1 MGFLEFDKI
10 KSLEM
15 FLTDKGKERMIKP
28 NGLGLKDLIHRF
40 TFYDDDW
47 DYRKTSQYWDNG
59 VSPQPQNTSLPG
71 STQTLNN
78 DLGLQMISNL
88 QEHFVNPLTATTEWF
103 DMTDVRG
110 HRGRPIINCHP
121 ITGTS
126 AFLSCTNIYAFYD
139 VTSVALDTGNAAK
152 TGIDNW
158 ASNYRTNIN
167 TGWTGSVF
175 HIPVF
180 GERWLNAAYY
190 PWHGELDTCSYN
202 VTSTNPNSQGY
213 TTWAGGGNQGMVG
226 TNSLYEGANSSTGFA
241 FQIDN
246 QNVGNGDRLFS
257 VTGLWCG
264 VNVNNGYL
272 AGFGVYPPGT
282 TTDITSNGD
291 LRGSKME
298 WYVTGCTMNWA
309 ESGKAFSYYTNLSG
323 EWANYPIAFGEDAPD
338 CYANGLGKSSGT
350 QPFTATPFNTLYSHF
365 ELSGTTFADPYVQS
379 LPQFDTRFIYSG
391 INRAVTL
398 QNPTSYNLDVLC
410 QQNCCSDDFRDTGSL
425 FGCNECGNPFDNQ
438 VEASTGT
445 TVILANKQ
453 NVGYMWG
460 ISDPHHA
467 LTASPLTYVA
477 ITGTTNFTKQP
488 LACPCETFKGGDRNV
503 LVISTT
509 DETAVSD
516 TNNWG
521 GIMPLGNK
529 TYYGSGTVNLGT
541 PTTSLISS
549 WGANP
554 ATAANSGDIGFHDMG
569 YHGSG
574 SQAAGSSTG
583 FGGASFSQ
591 ADLRQAMGWDVNG
604 VQQYGTGSLGYAGT
618 LGPIWQPTPDWQ
630 YSQDLFMRTLPFYD
644 SFRGFQYA
652 AVQRNALHYT
662 HFLQH
667 AYGAIM
673 GSTVPLSGLGEIN
686 LSIYGDNSGVSPSGN
701 KSYPN
706 HPLLALTGA
715 NPYSTLI
722 PVTYQRP
729 AFPYSPTST
738 PAWGGIDGAGTGQMV
753 PTVDIFN
760 NPTTVQSF
768 ASATWDNVCNHAGL
782 KHYGWGINTGV
793 GCVQATA
800 SASCPGPDMFS
811 GTSFQSDLTD
821 FITGTSQ
828 TYAGYECTYCQ
839 CLPAVFINRIG
850 PPDPTVVNPCP
861 NPPCGPPVVPPTVE
875 EIGCGPLPLMSSQVR
890 MSSYGSLMGGTQ
902 SRVSSNNAMAENE
915 LTAESYRTVEGTAPP
930 INSLQTL
937 DSTGDSGI
945 WGETQQNMTTTT
957 NRNART
963 GLVVDMDAILQ
974 PYSYQYNDNVY
985 IDYDII
991 FNSQTYIGNTK
1002 VVKGQ
1007 VKFKWIVESGLKEN
1021 RLPGYEPQLKVCK
1034 KVDVTEIN
1042 KKSVPGD
1049 LEPFTY
1055 LNGIRNKEEGH
1066 YWKYEEDEY
1075 CVTLAVEIDG
1085 KVQIKTKRIR
1095 IIGNKFNGWRINWLS
1110 T

>member
-1 MGFLEFDKI
+1 M
-10 KSLEM
+10 
-15 FLTDKGKERMIKP
+15 
-28 NGLGLKDLIHRF
+28 
-40 TFYDDDW
+40 
-47 DYRKTSQYWDNG
+47 
-59 VSPQPQNTSLPG
+59 
-71 STQTLNN
+71 
-78 DLGLQMISNL
+78 
-88 QEHFVNPLTATTEWF
+88 
-103 DMTDVRG
+103 
-110 HRGRPIINCHP
+110 
-121 ITGTS
+121 
-126 AFLSCTNIYAFYD
+126 
-139 VTSVALDTGNAAK
+139 
-152 TGIDNW
+152 
-158 ASNYRTNIN
+158 
-167 TGWTGSVF
+167 
-175 HIPVF
+175 
-180 GERWLNAAYY
+180 
-190 PWHGELDTCSYN
+190 
-202 VTSTNPNSQGY
+202 
-213 TTWAGGGNQGMVG
+213 
-226 TNSLYEGANSSTGFA
+226 
-241 FQIDN
+241 
-246 QNVGNGDRLFS
+246 
-257 VTGLWCG
+257 
-264 VNVNNGYL
+264 
-272 AGFGVYPPGT
+272 
-282 TTDITSNGD
+282 
-291 LRGSKME
+291 
-298 WYVTGCTMNWA
+298 
-309 ESGKAFSYYTNLSG
+309 
-323 EWANYPIAFGEDAPD
+323 
-338 CYANGLGKSSGT
+338 
-350 QPFTATPFNTLYSHF
+350 
-365 ELSGTTFADPYVQS
+365 
-379 LPQFDTRFIYSG
+379 
-391 INRAVTL
+391 
-398 QNPTSYNLDVLC
+398 
-410 QQNCCSDDFRDTGSL
+410 
-425 FGCNECGNPFDNQ
+425 
-438 VEASTGT
+438 
-445 TVILANKQ
+445 
-453 NVGYMWG
+453 G

-782 KHYGWGINTGV
+782 KTLW
-793 GCVQATA
+793 
-800 SASCPGPDMFS
+800 
-811 GTSFQSDLTD
+811 L
-821 FITGTSQ
+821 
-828 TYAGYECTYCQ
+828 GY
-839 CLPAVFINRIG
+839 
-850 PPDPTVVNPCP
+850 
-861 NPPCGPPVVPPTVE
+861 
-875 EIGCGPLPLMSSQVR
+875 
-890 MSSYGSLMGGTQ
+890 
-902 SRVSSNNAMAENE
+902 
-915 LTAESYRTVEGTAPP
+915 
-930 INSLQTL
+930 
-937 DSTGDSGI
+937 
-945 WGETQQNMTTTT
+945 
-957 NRNART
+957 
-963 GLVVDMDAILQ
+963 
-974 PYSYQYNDNVY
+974 
-985 IDYDII
+985 
-991 FNSQTYIGNTK
+991 
-1002 VVKGQ
+1002 
-1007 VKFKWIVESGLKEN
+1007 
-1021 RLPGYEPQLKVCK
+1021 
-1034 KVDVTEIN
+1034 
-1042 KKSVPGD
+1042 
-1049 LEPFTY
+1049 
-1055 LNGIRNKEEGH
+1055 
-1066 YWKYEEDEY
+1066 
-1075 CVTLAVEIDG
+1075 
-1085 KVQIKTKRIR
+1085 
-1095 IIGNKFNGWRINWLS
+1095 
-1110 T
+1110 

>member
-1 MGFLEFDKI
+1 
-10 KSLEM
+10 M
-15 FLTDKGKERMIKP
+15 FLTDKGKERMIKQ
-28 NGLGLKDLIHRF
+28 NGLGLKDLIQRF
-40 TFYDDDW
+40 TLYDDDW

-59 VSPQPQNTSLPG
+59 VSPQPQNTTLPG

-78 DLGLQMISNL
+78 DLGLQMVSNL

-139 VTSVALDTGNAAK
+139 VTSVQLSTGQAAK
-152 TGIDNW
+152 NGIDNW

-180 GERWLNAAYY
+180 GERWLNSAYY

-213 TTWAGGGNQGMVG
+213 TTWAGGGNQGMIA
-226 TNSLYEGANSSTGFA
+226 TNSVYEGANSSTGFA

-282 TTDITSNGD
+282 TTDITNNAH

-298 WYVTGCTMNWA
+298 WFVTGCTMVW
-309 ESGKAFSYYTNLSG
+309 EQRKVGSISYYTNLG
-323 EWANYPIAFGEDAPD
+323 GDWNNFNVAPNEEEPICNSVGATTLT
-338 CYANGLGKSSGT
+338 NV
-350 QPFTATPFNTLYSHF
+350 PFTATPITTLYSKSY
-365 ELSGTTFADPYVQS
+365 LAGTTWDDPFVQS
-379 LPQFDTRFIYSG
+379 LPKFDKNLIYSG
-391 INRAVTL
+391 LNSAVVS
-398 QNPTSYNLDVLC
+398 QNPTVNNLDVLC
-410 QQNCCSDDFRDTGSL
+410 EQNCCSDDYRDTGSL
-425 FGCNECGNPFDNQ
+425 FGCNSCGNPFDNI
-438 VEASTGT
+438 VEQSTGT
-445 TVILANKQ
+445 TLVNNTYN
-453 NVGYMWG
+453 NVGYMFG

-467 LTASPLTYVA
+467 LTASPLTYIA
-477 ITGTTNFTKQP
+477 ITGTTSIRKTK
-488 LACPCETFKGGDRNV
+488 LKCPCETFKGGDRNV

-509 DETAVSD
+509 DETAVGNS
-516 TNNWG
+516 NNWG

-541 PTTSLISS
+541 PNTSIISS
-549 WGANP
+549 WGTNP
-554 ATAANSGDIGFHDMG
+554 ATTSTAGDIGFHDMG

-574 SQAAGSSTG
+574 TQAAGSSTG

-591 ADLRQAMGWDVNG
+591 ANLRQAMGWDVNG
-604 VQQYGTGSLGYAGT
+604 VQQYGTGTNGYAVT

-652 AVQRNALHYT
+652 AVQRNALHYS

-673 GSTVPLSGLGEIN
+673 GGTVPLSGLGEIN
-686 LSIYGDNSGVSPSGN
+686 LSIYGDSSGIAPSGN

-722 PVTYQRP
+722 PVTYQKP

-753 PTVDIFN
+753 PTVDILGS
-760 NPTTVQSF
+760 PTTVQSF
-768 ASATWDNVCNHAGL
+768 ASATWENVCSHAGL
-782 KHYGWGINTGV
+782 RHYGWGINTGV
-793 GCVQATA
+793 GCVQASNTV
-800 SASCPGPDMFS
+800 SCPGPDMFS

-875 EIGCGPLPLMSSQVR
+875 EVGCGPLPLLSSQVR
-890 MSSYGSLMGGTQ
+890 MSSYGALMGGALP
-902 SRVSSNNAMAENE
+902 RVSSNNGMSEGLIDNE
-915 LTAESYRTVEGTAPP
+915 ESYRNVGATPP
-930 INSLQTL
+930 PMNSLQTL

-974 PYSYQYNDNVY
+974 PYTYQYNDEVY
-985 IDYDII
+985 IDYDIV
-991 FNSQTYIGNTK
+991 FNSETYIGNTK

-1007 VKFKWIVESGLKEN
+1007 VKFKWIIEPGLKDSKM
-1021 RLPGYEPQLKVCK
+1021 PGYDPQLKVCK
-1034 KVDVTEIN
+1034 KIDVSEII
-1042 KKSVPGD
+1042 KKSLPGD

-1055 LNGIRNKEEGH
+1055 LNGIRNKKEGH
-1066 YWKYEEDEY
+1066 YWKYEQDEY